1 MTLKQRQLNMLFSHA
16 IRSGRRTKGGFTPIE
31 LLVVI
36 AIIAILIGL
45 LLPAVQKV
53 REAANRSTCQNNLK
67 QIGLALHNS
76 SEARPLLSNVLTS
89 LKLPA
94 DGLIGGYQFSQVWT
108 TLSVFQVAAD
118 ADPGR
123 TGSEW
128 CRIDVRRDS
137 SHMRESE
144 GMIAAAHY
152 GERAGGVD
160 MRHCLRDLV
169 EGLLDVARN
178 DEHVPQVTKVEFLV
192 DVYGTVD

>member
-16 IRSGRRTKGGFTPIE
+16 IRSGRRTKGGFTLIE

-76 SEARPLLSNVLTS
+76 SESRPLLSNVLTG

-118 ADPGR
+118 AVNLMVNG
-123 TGSEW
+123 TTVKSFKKSELHGFNTDGQFGL
-128 CRIDVRRDS
+128 RLNHGLNVHIANF
-137 SHMRESE
+137 
-144 GMIAAAHY
+144 GMT
-152 GERAGGVD
+152 
-160 MRHCLRDLV
+160 
-169 EGLLDVARN
+169 
-178 DEHVPQVTKVEFLV
+178 Q
-192 DVYGTVD
+192 